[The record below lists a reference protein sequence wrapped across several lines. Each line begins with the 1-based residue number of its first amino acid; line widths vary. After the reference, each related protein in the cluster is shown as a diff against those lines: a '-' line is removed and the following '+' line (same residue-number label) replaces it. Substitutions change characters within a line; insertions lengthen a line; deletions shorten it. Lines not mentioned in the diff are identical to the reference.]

1 MLEKKNLIEIILVDD
16 NPNDAELAIRALKK
30 HNMANKMVHL
40 KDGAEALEF
49 IFGKNNSAETLIVQ
63 PKLILLDIKMPKV
76 DGIEVLRKLKSDP
89 RTKKIPVVV
98 MTSSQEGKDM
108 VESYNLGVNAYV
120 VKPLDFHEFV
130 NTVREIGLFWI
141 LINKIPEQT

>member
-1 MLEKKNLIEIILVDD
+1 MLENKNLIEIILVDD

-30 HNMANKMVHL
+30 HNMANKMIHL
-40 KDGAEALEF
+40 RDGAEALEF
-49 IFGKNNSAETLIVQ
+49 IFGKNDSSTALTVQ

-130 NTVREIGLFWI
+130 NTVKEIGLFWI
-141 LINKIPEQT
+141 LINKIPEQS

>member
-1 MLEKKNLIEIILVDD
+1 MLENKNLIEIILVDD

-49 IFGKNNSAETLIVQ
+49 IFGKNNSAETLTVQ

-98 MTSSQEGKDM
+98 MTSSQEGKDI

-130 NTVREIGLFWI
+130 NTVKEIGLFWI

>member
-1 MLEKKNLIEIILVDD
+1 MLENKNLIEIILVDD

-49 IFGKNNSAETLIVQ
+49 IFGKNDSVEALVVQ

-76 DGIEVLRKLKSDP
+76 DGIEVLRKLKSDS

-120 VKPLDFHEFV
+120 VKPLDFHEFA
-130 NTVREIGLFWI
+130 NTVKEIGLFWI
-141 LINKIPEQT
+141 LINKIPDQA